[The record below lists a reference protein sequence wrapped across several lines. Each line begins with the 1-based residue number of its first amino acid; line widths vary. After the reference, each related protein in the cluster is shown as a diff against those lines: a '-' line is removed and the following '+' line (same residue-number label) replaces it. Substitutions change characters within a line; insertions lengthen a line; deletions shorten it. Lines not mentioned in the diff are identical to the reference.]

1 MIEKFLIR
9 FCAPEVRTMI
19 TRMHERPED
28 FGYGNRWRD
37 LAEMRKGFTWVERKV
52 LDKEWAKFKKNE
64 KRREV
69 LSLITR
75 EVIDPTPTEGLY
87 RYPAGIFAGASV
99 QNGVISSYTDTRAM
113 YGKFK

>member
-1 MIEKFLIR
+1 MLEKFLIR

-19 TRMHERPED
+19 TRMHERPDD
-28 FGYGNRWRD
+28 FIYGSRWRD
-37 LAEMRKGFTWVERKV
+37 LVKSKEGFTWVERKV
-52 LDKEWAKFKKNE
+52 VAKEWAKFQKNE

-69 LSLITR
+69 LSLITK

-87 RYPAGIFAGASV
+87 LYPTGLFAGASV
-99 QNGVISSYTDTRAM
+99 QNGVLASYTDTRGL